1 MAERV
6 SVLPV
11 HEDRVASIE
20 VEAILVVG
28 IHKAGIKENN
38 EVVVLVE
45 SYPGYR
51 TVACEKALFQSQ
63 LMLPPKRG
71 FCPG

>member
-1 MAERV
+1 MRSLQTNESVRQKMAERV

-38 EVVVLVE
+38 EVVVLV
-45 SYPGYR
+45 
-51 TVACEKALFQSQ
+51 
-63 LMLPPKRG
+63 
-71 FCPG
+71 